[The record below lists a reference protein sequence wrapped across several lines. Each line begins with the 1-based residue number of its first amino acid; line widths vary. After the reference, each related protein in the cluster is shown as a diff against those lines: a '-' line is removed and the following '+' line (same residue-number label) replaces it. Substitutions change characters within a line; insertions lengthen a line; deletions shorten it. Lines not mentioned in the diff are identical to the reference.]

1 LELRQSFILK
11 GDDDESGQCFDM
23 EVGEDEPPFDNII
36 WDDDNDEDLSMLMAV
51 QRVNSQDIVYDNR
64 AQKVKILGKYIMGD
78 VLGEGSYAKV
88 KEAIDKENLCR
99 RAVKIMKRKKLRK
112 IPRGEENVEREI
124 KLISQLNHHNVM
136 KLVEVFYNDEK
147 GKIYMVLEYCC
158 AVLKDML
165 EQSPFKKFPIWQAH
179 YYFFQLTEGLEYLQS
194 NRIVHK
200 DIKPGNLLL
209 NNAGILKIAD
219 FGVAEKLD
227 LFAPDDTITMSQ
239 GTPVFQPPEIAIGED
254 QFSGFKVDIW
264 SSGVTLYNFVT
275 GEYPFEGDTIFRLF
289 ENIAKGEFNVPRP
302 EIDSV
307 LESLIH
313 GMLCKSISKRFTL
326 KEVRQHDWCK
336 KRFPCNSPPVTVT
349 PREGDNGSLSM
360 SVLPYLYT
368 LHYEQDSELDEQE
381 YVTEHDLNN
390 RKLGAEGEDFVGS
403 PEHQREKTTR
413 CIKVR
418 KISGCTL
425 F

>member
-1 LELRQSFILK
+1 MDAAE
-11 GDDDESGQCFDM
+11 DD
-23 EVGEDEPPFDNII
+23 PPFDNII
-36 WDDDNDEDLSMLMAV
+36 WDDENDEDLSMLMAV

-88 KEAIDKENLCR
+88 KEAIDRENLCR

-124 KLISQLNHHNVM
+124 KLISQLNHQNVM

-165 EQSPFKKFPIWQAH
+165 EQSPFKKFPAWQAH
-179 YYFFQLTEGLEYLQS
+179 YYFCQLTEGLEYLQS

-239 GTPVFQPPEIAIGED
+239 GTPVFQPPEIAIGVE

-275 GEYPFEGDTIFRLF
+275 GEYPFDGDTIFRLF
-289 ENIAKGEFNVPRP
+289 ENIAKGEFKIPRP
-302 EIDSV
+302 EVDSV
-307 LESLIH
+307 LESLIN
-313 GMLCKSISKRFTL
+313 GMLCKSISERFTL
-326 KEVRQHDWCK
+326 KQVRQHDWCR

-349 PREGDNGSLSM
+349 PREGDDGSLSM
-360 SVLPYLYT
+360 SVLPYLYS
-368 LHYEQDSELDEQE
+368 LHYEQDSELDEE
-381 YVTEHDLNN
+381 EEFLTDHDVNN
-390 RKLGAEGEDFVGS
+390 GKVGAGEEAFVGS

>member
-1 LELRQSFILK
+1 MEGSNGNPFSDIFW
-11 GDDDESGQCFDM
+11 DDEN
-23 EVGEDEPPFDNII
+23 E
-36 WDDDNDEDLSMLMAV
+36 EDLSVLMAV

-64 AQKVKILGKYIMGD
+64 PRKVKVLGKYIMGD
-78 VLGEGSYAKV
+78 ILGEGSYAKV
-88 KEAIDKENLCR
+88 KEAIDKDNLCR

-124 KLISQLNHHNVM
+124 KLVSRLSHQNVM
-136 KLVEVFYNDEK
+136 KLVDVFYNGEK

-165 EQSPFKKFPIWQAH
+165 EQSPFKKFPAWQANH
-179 YYFFQLTEGLEYLQS
+179 YFCQLTQGLEYLQS

-209 NNAGILKIAD
+209 DNSGILKIAD
-219 FGVAEKLD
+219 FGVAEELD
-227 LFAPDDTITMSQ
+227 MFAPDDTITCSQ
-239 GTPVFQPPEIAIGED
+239 GTPVFQPPEIAIGND

-289 ENIAKGEFNVPRP
+289 ENIAKGEFKVPKP

-307 LESLIH
+307 LESLIR
-313 GMLCKSISKRFTL
+313 GMLCRSTSERFTL
-326 KEVRQHDWCK
+326 KQVRQHDWCR
-336 KRFPCNSPPVTVT
+336 KRFPKNSPPVTVS
-349 PREGDNGSLSM
+349 PRDGDDGSLSM
-360 SVLPYLYT
+360 SVLPYLYS
-368 LHYEQDSELDEQE
+368 LHYEQDSELDEQDF
-381 YVTEHDLNN
+381 VTEHDLNILKG
-390 RKLGAEGEDFVGS
+390 RSGEQHFVGS
-403 PEHQREKTTR
+403 PEDQKEKTTK

-418 KISGCTL
+418 KMGGCTL
-425 F
+425 C